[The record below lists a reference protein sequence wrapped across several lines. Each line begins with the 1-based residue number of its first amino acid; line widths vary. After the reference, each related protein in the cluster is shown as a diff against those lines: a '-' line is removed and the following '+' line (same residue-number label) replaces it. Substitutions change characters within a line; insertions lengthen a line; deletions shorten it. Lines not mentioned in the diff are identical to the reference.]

1 MAELLLLAPYER
13 ESLQLHN
20 RIVMAPLTRCRVD
33 NPSYAPN
40 EMQVIYYTQRASAG
54 LIISEGTPI
63 SPHARGFIHT
73 PGIYSKEQ
81 INAWKKITKAVHE
94 YNSHIFC
101 QLWHVGRMSH
111 VDLIDRPPL
120 APSAINAND
129 RAYTQNGFVP
139 TSTPREM
146 SIDEINTVI
155 DQFYQAA
162 LNALEAGFDGVE
174 IHASNGY
181 LLHQFFAA
189 CSNHRKDAYGGSIE
203 NRSRILFEI
212 LDRLVQEEII
222 QYCGIRLNPS
232 FHNLFGITVDKWTIP
247 TFEHIVNRL
256 NHYSLAYLH
265 LSEPFTAVDDIPYA
279 ITNIASHFRPLY
291 KGTLI
296 INGGFTRDS
305 AEQVIKRSDADLVAF
320 GKPFIAN
327 PDLVER
333 FASNALLAEANQAT
347 FYTQGPEGY
356 IDYPK
361 LTGDVAPE
369 IN

>member
-1 MAELLLLAPYER
+1 
-13 ESLQLHN
+13 
-20 RIVMAPLTRCRVD
+20 MAPMTRCRSD
-33 NPSYAPN
+33 NPLYVPN
-40 EMQVIYYTQRASAG
+40 NMQVIYYTQRASAG

-81 INAWKKITKAVHE
+81 INAWKKITKSVRE
-94 YNSHIFC
+94 NNSYIFC

-111 VDLIDRPPL
+111 VELIGRPPL

-129 RAYTQNGFVP
+129 RAYTSNGFVP

-146 SIDEINTVI
+146 SIAEIKTVVE
-155 DQFYQAA
+155 QFCQAA
-162 LNALEAGFDGVE
+162 RNALDAGFDGFE

-181 LLHQFFAA
+181 LLHQFFAM
-189 CSNHRKDAYGGSIE
+189 CSNKRKDDYGGSIE

-212 LDRLVQEEII
+212 LDRLVEEGII
-222 QYCGIRLNPS
+222 QFAGIRLNPS

-247 TFEHIVNRL
+247 TFEYIVDKL
-256 NHYSLAYLH
+256 NNYPLAYLH
-265 LSEPFTAVDDIPYA
+265 LSEPFTVVDDIPHA
-279 ITNIASHFRPLY
+279 ITHIAYHFRPLY

-296 INGGFTRDS
+296 INGGFNRES
-305 AEQVIKRSDADLVAF
+305 AEQLLRRSEADLVAF

-333 FASNALLAEANQAT
+333 FAYNADLAEADPDT
-347 FYTQGPEGY
+347 FYTQGPQGY

-361 LTGDVAPE
+361 IE
-369 IN
+369 W